1 MVDSELAQ
9 YIESKK
15 IMVFSWTM
23 CPYCVKAKN
32 TLTKMGLKFD
42 AKELDKDPFKNTSTL
57 SELDKLCG
65 FETVPKIFIGKRCIG
80 GCDDMHE
87 QIKNGTFNQILKEE
101 GIL

>member
-1 MVDSELAQ
+1 MVDSELSK
-9 YIESKK
+9 YIADKK

-32 TLTKMGLKFD
+32 TLTKLGLKYET
-42 AKELDKDPFKNTSTL
+42 KELDKDPFTNKNTL
-57 SELDKLCG
+57 QELDNLCG
-65 FETVPKIFIGKRCIG
+65 FETVPKIFIGKKCIG

-87 QIKNGTFNQILKEE
+87 LIDNGNFDKILKEQ